1 MKMNIFVPIP
11 YTMIYIRFW
20 ASMWTYYFNYDIF
33 AEHHEI
39 LICGIIFQKE
49 H

>member
-1 MKMNIFVPIP
+1 MKMIIFVPVP

-20 ASMWTYYFNYDIF
+20 ASMWTYYFIYDIF

-39 LICGIIFQKE
+39 
-49 H
+49 